1 MFCQRCGK
9 QIPDDSQYCGTCGH
23 RQGAPVVTGPGHGEG
38 EYRASSTTTGER
50 ASFPP
55 PTHQGLAL
63 FCTLLCCLPCGI
75 VALVYADKVNSR
87 YLSGDHAGAH
97 QASESAKTWAWVG
110 IVGGIIII
118 FVAIVS
124 ILSEMG

>member
-9 QIPDDSQYCGTCGH
+9 TIPDDSQYCGACGH
-23 RQGAPVVTGPGHGEG
+23 RQGTAVIAGGGGHEVPQAIPATAD
-38 EYRASSTTTGER
+38 RR
-50 ASFPP
+50 LPFPP

-87 YLSGDHAGAH
+87 YLTGDHAGAL
-97 QASESAKTWAWVG
+97 QASESAKTWAWAG

-118 FVAIVS
+118 FLAIVS
-124 ILSEMG
+124 VLAGLQ